1 MTRNGYKWRKRQEW
15 LMAKRDGNGLKARN
29 GCNGGKILK
38 VSGMNGIDSR

>member
-1 MTRNGYKWRKRQEW
+1 MAINGGKGWNGS
-15 LMAKRDGNGLKARN
+15 MAERDGNGLKARN